1 MLKSTIFGIDLAKN
15 IIQVCEIS
23 KHGELVSNKPVS
35 RQKLKEILAKV
46 KPAVVAIEGCGSS
59 HYWGRYAQSFDHDV
73 RIISPKKV
81 KGFLQGHKTDAND
94 ALAIANASLQIGI
107 KTSKPKS
114 EEQQTIQTL
123 ETSRFHL
130 SRSITSLSNHLRA
143 MLYEYGIVSARGV
156 KALTTVV
163 QDTLNDAD
171 SIPECLRPTVNQLWL
186 TYLHLRKE
194 LAQLIKTKN
203 ALIRQLQ
210 PCKKL
215 MDLEGVAE
223 VCAGLLYSS
232 IGDGKQFKNGRE
244 ASAFIGLTPK
254 QHSSG
259 GKVFMTGID
268 RAGGIKELRSALY
281 QGALSYICRLPEEP
295 KTAKQAWLIRLVQ
308 RAGIKRSCIAL
319 ANKTVRTAWAMLR
332 YENKYEQQPLL
343 TI

>member
-1 MLKSTIFGIDLAKN
+1 MLKSNVIGIDLAKN
-15 IIQVCEIS
+15 ILQVCHIS
-23 KHGELVSNKPVS
+23 KQGELISNKAVS
-35 RQKLKEILAKV
+35 RQKLKQILANQQS
-46 KPAVVAIEGCGSS
+46 AVVAIEGCGSS
-59 HYWGRYAQSFDHDV
+59 HYWGRYAEQFGHDV
-73 RIISPKKV
+73 RVISPKKV

-94 ALAIANASLQIGI
+94 ALAIANASLQIGL

-114 EEQQTIQTL
+114 EEQQTLQTL
-123 ETSRFHL
+123 DTSRLFL
-130 SRSITSLSNHLRA
+130 SRSITALGNHLRA
-143 MLYEYGIVSARGV
+143 MLYEYGIVSTVGV
-156 KALTTVV
+156 KGLTKAILE
-163 QDTLNDAD
+163 TLDEAYLL
-171 SIPECLRPTVNQLWL
+171 PECLRSTVNQLWV
-186 TYLHLRKE
+186 TYLHLKAE

-203 ALIRQLQ
+203 GLVRQLQ
-210 PCKKL
+210 PCKAL

-223 VCAGLLYSS
+223 VCAGMLYSS
-232 IGDGKQFKNGRE
+232 IGDGKQFKSGRE

-295 KTAKQAWLIRLVQ
+295 KTAKQAWLIKLVQ

-332 YENKYEQQPLL
+332 YENQYKQQSLL
-343 TI
+343 VI